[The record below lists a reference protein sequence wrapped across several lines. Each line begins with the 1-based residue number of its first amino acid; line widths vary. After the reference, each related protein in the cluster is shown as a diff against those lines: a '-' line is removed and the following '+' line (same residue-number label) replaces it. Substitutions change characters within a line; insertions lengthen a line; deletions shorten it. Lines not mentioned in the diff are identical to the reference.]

1 MITAMLLSSD
11 SLGTRFDAVIRD
23 EAHSFDRAWD
33 EQWTAGAVRTDQG
46 WSAEYSIPFKILRFS
61 GAEEQ
66 VWGINFE
73 RVIKRNNESVYWSG
87 WERDFGFYN
96 ISQAG
101 HLEGLIDIKQAERF
115 RIRPYLLGGVEN
127 FAATLVPEWTE
138 AVGDVGIDDFKI
150 AVTSNLTADLAFNPD
165 FGQVE
170 ADAQQV
176 NLTRFSLFFSEK
188 RPFFI
193 EGAQQLRMGLGL
205 LHFGPPPMELF
216 HSRRIGL
223 SDAGEP
229 IPIIGGG
236 KLTGKVGAYTLGF
249 LNVQTNDFD
258 SGPAGNTGPAGR
270 KLHGSPLSQGDVGA
284 LLCRCHLH

>member
-1 MITAMLLSSD
+1 M
-11 SLGTRFDAVIRD
+11 
-23 EAHSFDRAWD
+23 
-33 EQWTAGAVRTDQG
+33 
-46 WSAEYSIPFKILRFS
+46 
-61 GAEEQ
+61 
-66 VWGINFE
+66 
-73 RVIKRNNESVYWSG
+73 
-87 WERDFGFYN
+87 
-96 ISQAG
+96 
-101 HLEGLIDIKQAERF
+101 
-115 RIRPYLLGGVEN
+115 
-127 FAATLVPEWTE
+127 
-138 AVGDVGIDDFKI
+138 GIDDFKI

-170 ADAQQV
+170 VDAQQV

-229 IPIIGGG
+229 IPIIAGG

-258 SGPAGNTGPAGR
+258 QGLPGTLVLGREKTLRLPAVRRETVRSFLCGRHLHQPAGWWT
-270 KLHGSPLSQGDVGA
+270 L
-284 LLCRCHLH
+284 